1 MKISEQKLKDVCL
14 LGQGE
19 KTCAFI
25 VCGADGFEC
34 SKGTGIEPHIRL
46 RLIEGTMKA
55 RGNNCEGLDALAALG
70 EVDV

>member
-25 VCGADGFEC
+25 FCGPDGFGC
-34 SKGTGIEPHIRL
+34 SKGTGIESIIRQ
-46 RLIEGTMKA
+46 RLTAGTMRA
-55 RGNNCEGLDALAALG
+55 QGDNCDGVAE
-70 EVDV
+70 